1 MGLSDLLRG
10 TCGGALGR
18 RIIIRTYYAASGGEG
33 GGNGQTLGRTTS
45 STWRMSHLLRG
56 KGTTAL
62 TTAFKD
68 PSNMATA
75 SGALRSPALAKI
87 ITPKELTRHL
97 AALLTRHGSRGDWIV
112 AEVHRRLIARY
123 RHPNPIGAAIE
134 AVKPVIKYY
143 KSKGSKAYIPLAL
156 YPRTA
161 EAMAMRWLIQSA
173 RAKTYVG
180 DRPDIV
186 RGLVDEIEAILQ
198 GTSTLF
204 RKRFDT
210 HRNPN

>member
-1 MGLSDLLRG
+1 MGLADLLKGSCGSSLRRG
-10 TCGGALGR
+10 LIA
-18 RIIIRTYYAASGGEG
+18 RTYYAAPGGEG
-33 GGNGQTLGRTTS
+33 ASSSQTLRGTA
-45 STWRMSHLLRG
+45 STASMGMSHLPRG
-56 KGTTAL
+56 RGTTA
-62 TTAFKD
+62 
-68 PSNMATA
+68 AT
-75 SGALRSPALAKI
+75 SGNSYTMPTIAGVARSPALTKP

-112 AEVHRRLIARY
+112 AEVHRRLVARY
-123 RHPNPIGAAIE
+123 RHPNPIGTAIE

-143 KSKGSKAYIPLAL
+143 KSKSSKAYIPLAL